1 MKKNTSCYIIR
12 EIQVYE
18 KWFVEEV
25 IFTFLMVKYLIL
37 FISHAGVHKES
48 SKMGT
53 QEAPEL
59 QSSCAH
65 RECTAP
71 HGAIPSKGSQKLAGR
86 LLHIWQLRKYSH
98 RNI

>member
-1 MKKNTSCYIIR
+1 M
-12 EIQVYE
+12 YE

-59 QSSCAH
+59 QSSC
-65 RECTAP
+65 TQ
-71 HGAIPSKGSQKLAGR
+71 GM
-86 LLHIWQLRKYSH
+86 YSPTWSDSF
-98 RNI
+98 